1 MRSAGWREGLLNPLL
16 EIVVHNMI
24 TLLPDGLQLLRL
36 FFREWKM
43 MLDFFDELAE

>member
-1 MRSAGWREGLLNPLL
+1 MRPAPRSKGLLNALL
-16 EIVVHNMI
+16 EIVMNYVVA
-24 TLLPDGLQLLRL
+24 LLPYGLQLVRL